1 LAEHRGVF
9 KPAAIVIA
17 IAGVLLIISCVEV
30 FIIKPSYGTLLGV
43 LLIIIYMVVAALEI
57 GSARSMFRIEEG
69 IYQSSLMA
77 IGLGLL
83 LRLFVIITAI
93 TFQGYDFSVFYYPF
107 QQTGGDSFFK
117 LIIWLNTFLAIGE
130 AVVLLL
136 LYTNKQLFMPS
147 PQEIENIL
155 RKMGKTRVK
164 VGSECPVCQE
174 LVEKDWVLCPQCGTT
189 LPRKCASC
197 GKQLETRSEK
207 CPNCGA
213 LIENPENLMNNIETL
228 RMLSEQEAR
237 PEAKSVR
244 YARLAEAYL
253 KAGELEMAYEMYRKA
268 IHFTEFDRK
277 RTNFMVKLAMVMHN
291 AGDDKG
297 ALGVLEGALA
307 LDPDDAA
314 GAAAT
319 ARQINA
325 WEYYHRAK
333 DSLQAGKDDDAVK
346 AAEEALAIDPADRNG
361 AGVIKAKV
369 LVKRAD
375 ALIKQNKQ
383 PEAILLLNDAA
394 ALDPGGESKAAS
406 MLEQLAPKA
415 KKKEKKHRKEKKQA
429 A

>member
-1 LAEHRGVF
+1 
-9 KPAAIVIA
+9 
-17 IAGVLLIISCVEV
+17 
-30 FIIKPSYGTLLGV
+30 
-43 LLIIIYMVVAALEI
+43 M
-57 GSARSMFRIEEG
+57 
-69 IYQSSLMA
+69 
-77 IGLGLL
+77 
-83 LRLFVIITAI
+83 
-93 TFQGYDFSVFYYPF
+93 FYYPF